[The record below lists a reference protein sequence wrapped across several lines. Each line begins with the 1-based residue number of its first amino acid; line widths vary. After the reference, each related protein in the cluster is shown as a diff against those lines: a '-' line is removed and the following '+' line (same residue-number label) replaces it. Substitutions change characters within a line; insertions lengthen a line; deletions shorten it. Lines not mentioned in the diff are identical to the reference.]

1 MKKIL
6 IIEDEEPIRRV
17 LKRILT
23 DENPEFKISE
33 AIDGNDAIDKLSR
46 DKFDLAVCDIKMPKK
61 DGLDVLKFAIK
72 KDLST
77 PFIMLTGHGNIET
90 AVDSMKIGA
99 YDFIEKPPDLNRLL
113 ISVRNAFKIR
123 NLQNE
128 NSRLKKKLVK
138 KHEMIGSSSKFKNVL
153 QLIEKVSPTNAR
165 ILITGENGTGK
176 EMVAQQIHFK
186 SLRNQQPL
194 IEVNCAAIPSEL
206 IESELFG
213 HVKGSFTSAIK
224 DRVGK
229 FELADGGTLFLDEI
243 GDLSLKAQAKVLRAL
258 QEGKIQKVGS
268 EKVIEVD
275 VRIIA
280 ATNKKIKKLIESNNF
295 REDLFHRLAVIE
307 IKLPTL
313 SERKSDIKSLCD
325 YFVEKISE
333 EQGVSKK
340 KISKEAINTL
350 ENYPWSG
357 NIRELRNV
365 IERLMILGDNPISI
379 ENIKTYAPK

>member
-1 MKKIL
+1 MKKVL

-17 LKRILT
+17 LKRILNDERT
-23 DENPEFKISE
+23 DFIISE
-33 AIDGNDAIDKLSR
+33 AINGNDAIEKLS
-46 DKFDLAVCDIKMPKK
+46 KNNFDLAICDIKMPKK
-61 DGLDVLKFAIK
+61 DGLDVLKFAINK
-72 KDLST
+72 NIST
-77 PFIMLTGHGNIET
+77 PFIMLTGHGNIQT
-90 AVDSMKIGA
+90 AVDAMKIGA

-113 ISVRNAFKIR
+113 ISVRNALKMR
-123 NLQNE
+123 KLQSE
-128 NSRLKKKLVK
+128 NTRLKKKLVK
-138 KHEMIGSSSKFKNVL
+138 KNEMIGSSHKFKNVL
-153 QLIEKVSPTNAR
+153 KLIEKVSPTNAR

-176 EMVAQQIHFK
+176 EMVAQQIHFN
-186 SLRNQQPL
+186 SLRSQKQL

-229 FELADGGTLFLDEI
+229 FELANGGTLFLDEI

-268 EKVIEVD
+268 EKEIEVD

-280 ATNKKIKKLIESNNF
+280 ATNKKIQKLIESNHF

-325 YFVEKISE
+325 HFINKISE
-333 EQGVSKK
+333 EQGISKK
-340 KISKEAINTL
+340 KISKQAISAL
-350 ENYPWSG
+350 ENYQWSG

-365 IERLMILGDNPISI
+365 VERLMILGDNPISI

>member
-1 MKKIL
+1 MKKVL
-6 IIEDEEPIRRV
+6 IIEDEQPIRRV
-17 LKRILT
+17 LKRILN
-23 DENPEFKISE
+23 DENPEFKITE

-46 DKFDLAVCDIKMPKK
+46 NIFDLAVCDIKMPKK

-72 KDLST
+72 KDLTT

-90 AVDSMKIGA
+90 AVDAMKIGA

-123 NLQNE
+123 SLQTE
-128 NSRLKKKLVK
+128 NTRLKKRLVK
-138 KHEMIGSSSKFKNVL
+138 RHEMIGSSPKFKNIL
-153 QLIEKVSPTNAR
+153 NLIGKVAPTNAR

-176 EMVAQQIHFK
+176 EMVAQQIHLK
-186 SLRNQQPL
+186 SLRSHKQL

-229 FELADGGTLFLDEI
+229 FELANGGTLFLDEI
-243 GDLSLKAQAKVLRAL
+243 GDLSLKAQAKVLRVL

-268 EKVIEVD
+268 EKEIEVD

-280 ATNKKIKKLIESNNF
+280 ATNKKLNKLIESNNF

-313 SERKSDIKSLCD
+313 SERKSDIKSLCN
-325 YFVEKISE
+325 YFIEQISK
-333 EQGVSKK
+333 EQGMSRK

-365 IERLMILGDNPISI
+365 IERLMILGDDPISI
-379 ENIKTYAPK
+379 ENIKVYVPK

>member
-90 AVDSMKIGA
+90 AVESMKIGA

-123 NLQNE
+123 NLENE

-138 KHEMIGSSSKFKNVL
+138 KNEMIGSSSKFKNIL

-186 SLRNQQPL
+186 SLRNQKPL
-194 IEVNCAAIPSEL
+194 VEVNCAAIPSEL

-229 FELADGGTLFLDEI
+229 FELANGGTLFLDEI
-243 GDLSLKAQAKVLRAL
+243 GDLSLKAQAKVLRVL

-268 EKVIEVD
+268 EKEIEVD

-280 ATNKKIKKLIESNNF
+280 ATNKKINKLIESNNF

-325 YFVEKISE
+325 YFVEQISE
-333 EQGVSKK
+333 EQGISKK

>member
-128 NSRLKKKLVK
+128 NTRLKKKLVK

-325 YFVEKISE
+325 YFLERISE

>member
-186 SLRNQQPL
+186 SLRNQKPL

-229 FELADGGTLFLDEI
+229 FELANGGTLFLDEV

-325 YFVEKISE
+325 YFLERISE

>member
-1 MKKIL
+1 MKKVL

-17 LKRILT
+17 LKRILNDERT
-23 DENPEFKISE
+23 DFIISE
-33 AIDGNDAIDKLSR
+33 AINGNDAIEKLS
-46 DKFDLAVCDIKMPKK
+46 KNNFDLAICDIKMPKK
-61 DGLDVLKFAIK
+61 DGLDVLKFAINK
-72 KDLST
+72 HIST
-77 PFIMLTGHGNIET
+77 PFIMLTGHGNIQT
-90 AVDSMKIGA
+90 AVDAMKIGA

-113 ISVRNAFKIR
+113 ISVRNALKIR
-123 NLQNE
+123 KLQSE
-128 NSRLKKKLVK
+128 NTRLKKKLVK
-138 KHEMIGSSSKFKNVL
+138 KNEMIGTSHKFKNVL
-153 QLIEKVSPTNAR
+153 KLIEKVSPTNAR
-165 ILITGENGTGK
+165 ILITGENGTCK
-176 EMVAQQIHFK
+176 EMVAQQIHFN
-186 SLRNQQPL
+186 SLRSQKQL

-229 FELADGGTLFLDEI
+229 FELANGGTLFLDEI

-268 EKVIEVD
+268 EKEIEVD

-280 ATNKKIKKLIESNNF
+280 ATNKKIQKLIESNHF

-325 YFVEKISE
+325 HFINKISE
-333 EQGVSKK
+333 EQGISKK
-340 KISKEAINTL
+340 KISKQAISAL
-350 ENYPWSG
+350 ENYQWSG

-365 IERLMILGDNPISI
+365 VERLMILGDNPISI

>member
-23 DENPEFKISE
+23 DENTEFKISE
-33 AIDGNDAIDKLSR
+33 AIDGNEAIDKLSK
-46 DKFDLAVCDIKMPKK
+46 DLFDLALCDIKMPKK

-72 KDLST
+72 KGLST
-77 PFIMLTGHGNIET
+77 PFIILTGHGNIET
-90 AVDSMKIGA
+90 AVDAMKIGA

-123 NLQNE
+123 TLQSE
-128 NSRLKKKLVK
+128 NIRLKKRLGK
-138 KHEMIGSSSKFKNVL
+138 KHEMIGNSPKFKNVL
-153 QLIEKVSPTNAR
+153 KLIEKVAQTNAR

-186 SLRNQQPL
+186 SLRSQKTL
-194 IEVNCAAIPSEL
+194 VEVNCAAIPSEL

-224 DRVGK
+224 DRTGK
-229 FELADGGTLFLDEI
+229 FELANGGTLFLDEI

-258 QEGKIQKVGS
+258 QEGRIQKVGS
-268 EKVIEVD
+268 EKEIDVD

-280 ATNKKIKKLIESNNF
+280 ATNKKINKQIELNNF

-313 SERKSDIKSLCD
+313 SERKSDIKILSN
-325 YFVEKISE
+325 YFIEQISN
-333 EQGVSKK
+333 EQGLPIK
-340 KISKEAINTL
+340 KITKEAITAL

-379 ENIKTYAPK
+379 ENIKTYASK

>member
-72 KDLST
+72 KDLPT

-138 KHEMIGSSSKFKNVL
+138 KNEMIGSSSKFKNVL

-186 SLRNQQPL
+186 SLRNQKPL
-194 IEVNCAAIPSEL
+194 VEVNCAAIPSEL

-229 FELADGGTLFLDEI
+229 FELANGGTLFLDEI
-243 GDLSLKAQAKVLRAL
+243 GDLSLKAQAKVLRVL

-268 EKVIEVD
+268 EKEIEVD

-280 ATNKKIKKLIESNNF
+280 ATNKKINKLIESNNF

-325 YFVEKISE
+325 YFVEQISE
-333 EQGVSKK
+333 EQGISKK

>member
-6 IIEDEEPIRRV
+6 IVEDEEPIRRV
-17 LKRILT
+17 LKRILA

-33 AIDGNDAIDKLSR
+33 AIDGNEAIEKLSK
-46 DKFDLAVCDIKMPKK
+46 DKFDLVVSDIKMPKK
-61 DGLDVLKFAIK
+61 DGLDVLKFANK
-72 KDLST
+72 KDIIT

-90 AVDSMKIGA
+90 AVEAMKIGA

-113 ISVRNAFKIR
+113 ISIKNAFKIK
-123 NLQNE
+123 NLQSE
-128 NSRLKKKLVK
+128 NNRLKKRLIK
-138 KHEMIGSSSKFKNVL
+138 KHVMIGNSTKFNNVL
-153 QLIEKVSPTNAR
+153 KLIDKVAPTNAR
-165 ILITGENGTGK
+165 VLITGENGTGK

-186 SLRNQQPL
+186 SLRSESPL

-229 FELADGGTLFLDEI
+229 FELANGGTLFLDEI

-268 EKVIEVD
+268 EKEIEVD

-280 ATNKKIKKLIESNNF
+280 ATNKNLKKLIESNNF

-307 IKLPTL
+307 IKIPTL
-313 SERKSDIKSLCD
+313 SERKSDIKILSN
-325 YFVEKISE
+325 YFIEQISN
-333 EQGVSKK
+333 EQGLPIK
-340 KISKEAINTL
+340 KITKEAITAL

-365 IERLMILGDNPISI
+365 IERLMILGENPISV
-379 ENIKTYAPK
+379 ENINMYASK

>member
-23 DENPEFKISE
+23 DENTEFKISE
-33 AIDGNDAIDKLSR
+33 AIDGNEAIDKLSK
-46 DKFDLAVCDIKMPKK
+46 DLFDLALCDIKMPKK

-72 KDLST
+72 KGLST
-77 PFIMLTGHGNIET
+77 PFIILTGHGNIET
-90 AVDSMKIGA
+90 AVDAMKIGA

-123 NLQNE
+123 TLQSE
-128 NSRLKKKLVK
+128 NIRLKKRLGK
-138 KHEMIGSSSKFKNVL
+138 KHEMIGNSPKFKNVL
-153 QLIEKVSPTNAR
+153 KLIEKVAQTNAR

-186 SLRNQQPL
+186 SLRSQKTL
-194 IEVNCAAIPSEL
+194 VEVNCAAIPSEL

-224 DRVGK
+224 DRTGK
-229 FELADGGTLFLDEI
+229 FELANGGTLFLDEI

-258 QEGKIQKVGS
+258 QEGRIQKVGS
-268 EKVIEVD
+268 EKEIDVD

-280 ATNKKIKKLIESNNF
+280 ATNKKINKQIELNNF

-313 SERKSDIKSLCD
+313 SERKSDIKTLSN
-325 YFVEKISE
+325 YFIEQISN
-333 EQGVSKK
+333 EQGLPIK
-340 KISKEAINTL
+340 KITKEAITAL
-350 ENYPWSG
+350 ENYTWSG

-365 IERLMILGDNPISI
+365 IERLMILGENPISV
-379 ENIKTYAPK
+379 ENINMYASK

>member
-72 KDLST
+72 KDLPT

-186 SLRNQQPL
+186 SLRNQKPL

-229 FELADGGTLFLDEI
+229 FELANGGTLFLDEI
-243 GDLSLKAQAKVLRAL
+243 GDLSLKAQAKVLRVL

-268 EKVIEVD
+268 EKEIEVD

-280 ATNKKIKKLIESNNF
+280 ATNKKINKLIESNNF

-325 YFVEKISE
+325 YFVEQISE
-333 EQGVSKK
+333 EQGISKK

>member
-6 IIEDEEPIRRV
+6 IIEDEAAIRRV
-17 LKRILT
+17 LKRILI
-23 DENPEFKISE
+23 DENPEFEIFE
-33 AIDGNDAIDKLSR
+33 AIDGNDAIDILSK

-61 DGLDVLKFAIK
+61 DGLDVLKFSIK
-72 KDLST
+72 KDLET

-90 AVDSMKIGA
+90 AVDAMKVGA

-113 ISVRNAFKIR
+113 ISVRNAFKIKS
-123 NLQNE
+123 LQSE

-138 KHEMIGSSSKFKNVL
+138 KHEMIGSSPKFKNVL
-153 QLIEKVSPTNAR
+153 KLIEKVSPTNAR

-186 SLRNQQPL
+186 SMRNKKPL
-194 IEVNCAAIPSEL
+194 IELNCAAIPSEL

-213 HVKGSFTSAIK
+213 HVKGSFTSAFK

-229 FELADGGTLFLDEI
+229 FELANGGTLFLDEI

-268 EKVIEVD
+268 EKEIEVD

-280 ATNKKIKKLIESNNF
+280 ATNKKIKKLIESNDF

-313 SERKSDIKSLCD
+313 TERKSDIKNLCS
-325 YFVEKISE
+325 YFIEQISK
-333 EQGVSKK
+333 EQGMSRK
-340 KISKEAINTL
+340 KISKEALNTL

-365 IERLMILGDNPISI
+365 IERLMILGDNPIST
-379 ENIKTYAPK
+379 ENIKTYATK

>member
-1 MKKIL
+1 MKKVL

-17 LKRILT
+17 LKRILNDERT
-23 DENPEFKISE
+23 DFIISE
-33 AIDGNDAIDKLSR
+33 AINGNDAIEKLS
-46 DKFDLAVCDIKMPKK
+46 KNNFDLAICDIKMPKK
-61 DGLDVLKFAIK
+61 DGLDVLKFAINK
-72 KDLST
+72 HIST
-77 PFIMLTGHGNIET
+77 PFIMLTGHGNIQT
-90 AVDSMKIGA
+90 AVDAMKIGA

-113 ISVRNAFKIR
+113 ISVRNALKIR
-123 NLQNE
+123 KLQSE
-128 NSRLKKKLVK
+128 NTRLKKKLVK
-138 KHEMIGSSSKFKNVL
+138 KNEMIGTSHKFKNVL
-153 QLIEKVSPTNAR
+153 KLIEKVSPTNAR

-176 EMVAQQIHFK
+176 EMVAQQIHFN
-186 SLRNQQPL
+186 SLRSQKQL

-229 FELADGGTLFLDEI
+229 FELANGGTLFLDEI

-268 EKVIEVD
+268 EKEIKVD

-280 ATNKKIKKLIESNNF
+280 ATNKKIQKLIESNHF

-325 YFVEKISE
+325 HFINKISE
-333 EQGVSKK
+333 EQGISKK
-340 KISKEAINTL
+340 KISKQAISAL
-350 ENYPWSG
+350 ENYQWSG

-365 IERLMILGDNPISI
+365 VERLMILGDNPISI

>member
-1 MKKIL
+1 L

-17 LKRILT
+17 LKKILI
-23 DENPEFKISE
+23 DEDPVFKIFE
-33 AIDGNDAIDKLSR
+33 AIDGNDAIDKLST
-46 DKFDLAVCDIKMPKK
+46 DKYDLAVCDIKMPKK
-61 DGLDVLKFAIK
+61 DGLDVLKFAIN
-72 KDLST
+72 KDLTT

-90 AVDSMKIGA
+90 AVDAMKVGA

-123 NLQNE
+123 SLQSE

-138 KHEMIGSSSKFKNVL
+138 KNEMIGSSPKFKNVL
-153 QLIEKVSPTNAR
+153 KLIEKVSPTNAR

-186 SLRNQQPL
+186 SLRNAKPL

-229 FELADGGTLFLDEI
+229 FELANGGTLFLDEI

-268 EKVIEVD
+268 EKQIEVD

-280 ATNKKIKKLIESNNF
+280 ATNKKIKKLIESNDF

-313 SERKSDIKSLCD
+313 TERKSDIKSLCE
-325 YFVEKISE
+325 YFIEQISI
-333 EQGVSKK
+333 EQGMSRK
-340 KISKEAINTL
+340 KISIEAIRTL

-365 IERLMILGDNPISI
+365 IERLIILGDNPISI
-379 ENIKTYAPK
+379 KNIKTYVPK

>member
-72 KDLST
+72 KDLPT

-138 KHEMIGSSSKFKNVL
+138 KNEMIGSSSKFKNIL

-176 EMVAQQIHFK
+176 EMVAQQIHIK
-186 SLRNQQPL
+186 SLRNQKPL
-194 IEVNCAAIPSEL
+194 VEVNCAAIPSEL

-229 FELADGGTLFLDEI
+229 FELANGGTLFLDEI
-243 GDLSLKAQAKVLRAL
+243 GDLSLKAQAKVLRVL

-268 EKVIEVD
+268 EKEIEVD

-280 ATNKKIKKLIESNNF
+280 ATNKKINKLIESNNF

-325 YFVEKISE
+325 YFVEQISE
-333 EQGVSKK
+333 EQGISKK

>member
-1 MKKIL
+1 MKKVL

-17 LKRILT
+17 LKRILNDERT
-23 DENPEFKISE
+23 DFIISE
-33 AIDGNDAIDKLSR
+33 AINGNDAIDKLS
-46 DKFDLAVCDIKMPKK
+46 KNNFDLAICDIKMPKK
-61 DGLDVLKFAIK
+61 DGLDVLKFAINK
-72 KDLST
+72 NIST
-77 PFIMLTGHGNIET
+77 PFIMLTGHGNIQT
-90 AVDSMKIGA
+90 AVDAMKIGA

-113 ISVRNAFKIR
+113 ISVRNALKIR
-123 NLQNE
+123 KLQSE
-128 NSRLKKKLVK
+128 NTRLKKKLVK
-138 KHEMIGSSSKFKNVL
+138 KNEMIGSSHKFKNVL
-153 QLIEKVSPTNAR
+153 KLIEKVSPTNAR

-176 EMVAQQIHFK
+176 EMVAQQIHFN
-186 SLRNQQPL
+186 SLRSQKQL

-229 FELADGGTLFLDEI
+229 FELANGGTLFLDEI

-268 EKVIEVD
+268 EKEIEVD

-280 ATNKKIKKLIESNNF
+280 ATNKKIQKLIESNHF

-325 YFVEKISE
+325 HFINKISE
-333 EQGVSKK
+333 EQGISKK
-340 KISKEAINTL
+340 KISKQAISAL
-350 ENYPWSG
+350 ENYQWSG

-365 IERLMILGDNPISI
+365 VERLMILGDNPISI

>member
-23 DENPEFKISE
+23 DENAEFKISE
-33 AIDGNDAIDKLSR
+33 AIDGNEAIDKLSK
-46 DKFDLAVCDIKMPKK
+46 DLFDLALCDIKMPKK

-72 KDLST
+72 KGLST
-77 PFIMLTGHGNIET
+77 PFIILTGHGNIET
-90 AVDSMKIGA
+90 AVDAMKIGA

-113 ISVRNAFKIR
+113 ISVRNAFKIKT
-123 NLQNE
+123 LQSE
-128 NSRLKKKLVK
+128 NFRLKKRLLK
-138 KHEMIGSSSKFKNVL
+138 KHEMIGNSLKFKNVL
-153 QLIEKVSPTNAR
+153 KLIEKVAQTNAR

-186 SLRNQQPL
+186 SLRSQKPL
-194 IEVNCAAIPSEL
+194 VEVNCAAIPSEL

-224 DRVGK
+224 DRTGK
-229 FELADGGTLFLDEI
+229 FEIASGGTLFLDEI

-258 QEGKIQKVGS
+258 QEGRIQKVGS
-268 EKVIEVD
+268 EKEINVD

-280 ATNKKIKKLIESNNF
+280 ATNKKINKLIESNNF
-295 REDLFHRLAVIE
+295 REDLYHRLAVIE

-313 SERKSDIKSLCD
+313 SERKSDIKILSN
-325 YFVEKISE
+325 YFIEQISN
-333 EQGVSKK
+333 EQGLPIK
-340 KISKEAINTL
+340 KITKEAITAL
-350 ENYPWSG
+350 ENYTWSG

-365 IERLMILGDNPISI
+365 IERLMILGENPISV
-379 ENIKTYAPK
+379 ENINMYASK

>member
-23 DENPEFKISE
+23 DENTEFKISE
-33 AIDGNDAIDKLSR
+33 AIDGNEAIDKLSK
-46 DKFDLAVCDIKMPKK
+46 DLFDLALCDIKMPKK

-72 KDLST
+72 KGLST
-77 PFIMLTGHGNIET
+77 PFIILTGHGNIET
-90 AVDSMKIGA
+90 AVDAMKIGA

-113 ISVRNAFKIR
+113 ISVRNAFKIKT
-123 NLQNE
+123 LQSE
-128 NSRLKKKLVK
+128 NFRLKKRLLK
-138 KHEMIGSSSKFKNVL
+138 KHEMIGNSLKFKNVL
-153 QLIEKVSPTNAR
+153 KLIEKVAQTNAR

-176 EMVAQQIHFK
+176 ELVAQQIHFK
-186 SLRNQQPL
+186 SLRSQKKL
-194 IEVNCAAIPSEL
+194 VEVNCAAIPSEL

-224 DRVGK
+224 DRTGK
-229 FELADGGTLFLDEI
+229 FELANGGTLFLDEI

-258 QEGKIQKVGS
+258 QEGRIQKVGS
-268 EKVIEVD
+268 EKEIDVD

-280 ATNKKIKKLIESNNF
+280 ATNKKINKLIESNNF

-313 SERKSDIKSLCD
+313 SERKSDIKILSN
-325 YFVEKISE
+325 YFIEQISN
-333 EQGVSKK
+333 EQGLPIK
-340 KISKEAINTL
+340 KITNFFSYFQSSNFIRKINIVSV
-350 ENYPWSG
+350 W
-357 NIRELRNV
+357 
-365 IERLMILGDNPISI
+365 
-379 ENIKTYAPK
+379 

>member
-23 DENPEFKISE
+23 DENTEFKISE
-33 AIDGNDAIDKLSR
+33 AIDGNEAIDKLSK
-46 DKFDLAVCDIKMPKK
+46 DLFDLALCDIKMPKK

-72 KDLST
+72 KGLST
-77 PFIMLTGHGNIET
+77 PFIILTGHGNIET
-90 AVDSMKIGA
+90 AVDAMKIGA

-123 NLQNE
+123 TLQSE
-128 NSRLKKKLVK
+128 NIRLKKRLGK
-138 KHEMIGSSSKFKNVL
+138 KHEMIGNSPKFKNVL
-153 QLIEKVSPTNAR
+153 KLIEKVAQTNAR

-176 EMVAQQIHFK
+176 ELVAQQIHFK
-186 SLRNQQPL
+186 SLRSQKTL
-194 IEVNCAAIPSEL
+194 VEVNCAAIPSEL

-224 DRVGK
+224 DRTGK
-229 FELADGGTLFLDEI
+229 FELANGGTLFLDEI

-258 QEGKIQKVGS
+258 QEGRIQKVGS
-268 EKVIEVD
+268 EKEIDVD

-280 ATNKKIKKLIESNNF
+280 ATNKKINKQIELNNF

-313 SERKSDIKSLCD
+313 SERKSDIKILSN
-325 YFVEKISE
+325 YFIEQISN
-333 EQGVSKK
+333 EQGLPIK
-340 KISKEAINTL
+340 KITKEAITAL

-365 IERLMILGDNPISI
+365 IERLMILGENPISV
-379 ENIKTYAPK
+379 ENINMYASK

>member
-1 MKKIL
+1 MKKVL

-17 LKRILT
+17 LKRILNDERT
-23 DENPEFKISE
+23 DFIISE
-33 AIDGNDAIDKLSR
+33 AINGNDAIEKLS
-46 DKFDLAVCDIKMPKK
+46 KNNFDLAICDIKMPKK
-61 DGLDVLKFAIK
+61 DGLDVLKFAINK
-72 KDLST
+72 NIST
-77 PFIMLTGHGNIET
+77 PFIMLTGHGNIQT
-90 AVDSMKIGA
+90 AVDAMKIGA

-113 ISVRNAFKIR
+113 ISVRNALKIR
-123 NLQNE
+123 KLQSE
-128 NSRLKKKLVK
+128 NTRLKKKLVK
-138 KHEMIGSSSKFKNVL
+138 KNEMIGSSHKFKNVL
-153 QLIEKVSPTNAR
+153 KLIEKVSPTNAR

-176 EMVAQQIHFK
+176 EMVAQQIHFN
-186 SLRNQQPL
+186 SLRSQKQL

-229 FELADGGTLFLDEI
+229 FELANGGTLFLDEI

-268 EKVIEVD
+268 EKEIEVD

-280 ATNKKIKKLIESNNF
+280 ATNKKIQKLIESNHF

-325 YFVEKISE
+325 HFINKISE
-333 EQGVSKK
+333 EQGISKK
-340 KISKEAINTL
+340 KISKQAISAL
-350 ENYPWSG
+350 ENYQWSG

-365 IERLMILGDNPISI
+365 VERLMILGDNPISI
-379 ENIKTYAPK
+379 ENIKAYAPK

>member
-72 KDLST
+72 KNLST

-90 AVDSMKIGA
+90 AVESMKIGA

-138 KHEMIGSSSKFKNVL
+138 KNEMIGSSSKFKNIL

-176 EMVAQQIHFK
+176 EMVAQQIHIK
-186 SLRNQQPL
+186 SLRNQKPL
-194 IEVNCAAIPSEL
+194 VEVNCAAIPSEL

-229 FELADGGTLFLDEI
+229 FELANGGTLFLDEI
-243 GDLSLKAQAKVLRAL
+243 GDLSLKAQAKVLRVL

-268 EKVIEVD
+268 EKEIEVD

-280 ATNKKIKKLIESNNF
+280 ATNKKINKLIESNNF

-325 YFVEKISE
+325 YFVEQISE
-333 EQGVSKK
+333 EQGISKK

-379 ENIKTYAPK
+379 ENIKTYA

>member
-6 IIEDEEPIRRV
+6 IVEDEEPIRRV
-17 LKRILT
+17 LKRILA

-33 AIDGNDAIDKLSR
+33 AIDGNEAIEKLSR
-46 DKFDLAVCDIKMPKK
+46 DKFDLVICDIKMPKK
-61 DGLDVLKFAIK
+61 DGLDVLKFAIN
-72 KDLST
+72 KDIIT

-90 AVDSMKIGA
+90 AVEAMRIGA

-113 ISVRNAFKIR
+113 ISIKNAFKIK
-123 NLQNE
+123 NLQSE
-128 NSRLKKKLVK
+128 NNRLKRRLIK
-138 KHEMIGSSSKFKNVL
+138 KHEMIGKSIKFNNVL
-153 QLIEKVSPTNAR
+153 KLIDKVAPTNAR
-165 ILITGENGTGK
+165 VLITGENGTGK

-186 SLRNQQPL
+186 SLRCENPL
-194 IEVNCAAIPSEL
+194 VEVNCAAIPSEL

-229 FELADGGTLFLDEI
+229 FELANGGTLFLDEI

-268 EKVIEVD
+268 EKEIEVD
-275 VRIIA
+275 VRIVA
-280 ATNKKIKKLIESNNF
+280 ATNKNLKKLIESNNF

-307 IKLPTL
+307 IKIPTL
-313 SERKSDIKSLCD
+313 SERKSDIKILST
-325 YFVEKISE
+325 YFIEQISN
-333 EQGVSKK
+333 EQGLPMK
-340 KISKEAINTL
+340 KITKEAITAL

-365 IERLMILGDNPISI
+365 IERLMILGENPISV
-379 ENIKTYAPK
+379 ENINMYASK

>member
-61 DGLDVLKFAIK
+61 DGLDVLKFAIE

-229 FELADGGTLFLDEI
+229 FELANGGTLFLDEI

-325 YFVEKISE
+325 YFLERISE

>member
-23 DENPEFKISE
+23 DENAEFKISE
-33 AIDGNDAIDKLSR
+33 AIDGNEAIDKLSK
-46 DKFDLAVCDIKMPKK
+46 DLFDLALCDIKMPKK

-72 KDLST
+72 KGLST
-77 PFIMLTGHGNIET
+77 PFIILTGHGNIET
-90 AVDSMKIGA
+90 AVDAMKIGA
-99 YDFIEKPPDLNRLL
+99 YDFIEKPPDLKRLL
-113 ISVRNAFKIR
+113 ISVRNDFKIKT
-123 NLQNE
+123 LQSE
-128 NSRLKKKLVK
+128 NFRLKKRLLK
-138 KHEMIGSSSKFKNVL
+138 KHEMIGNSLKFKNVL
-153 QLIEKVSPTNAR
+153 KLIEKVAQTNAR

-176 EMVAQQIHFK
+176 ELVAQQIHFK
-186 SLRNQQPL
+186 SLRSQKTL
-194 IEVNCAAIPSEL
+194 VEVNCAAIPSEL

-224 DRVGK
+224 DRTGK
-229 FELADGGTLFLDEI
+229 FELANGGTLFLDEI

-258 QEGKIQKVGS
+258 QEGRIQKVGS
-268 EKVIEVD
+268 EKEIDVD

-280 ATNKKIKKLIESNNF
+280 ATNKKINKLIESNNF

-313 SERKSDIKSLCD
+313 SERKSDIKTLSN
-325 YFVEKISE
+325 YFIEQISN
-333 EQGVSKK
+333 EQGLPIK
-340 KISKEAINTL
+340 KITKEAITAL
-350 ENYPWSG
+350 ENYTWSG

-365 IERLMILGDNPISI
+365 IERLMILGENPISV
-379 ENIKTYAPK
+379 ENINMYASK

>member
-77 PFIMLTGHGNIET
+77 PFIMLTGHGNVET
-90 AVDSMKIGA
+90 AVESMKIGA

-123 NLQNE
+123 NLENE

-138 KHEMIGSSSKFKNVL
+138 KNEMIGSSSKFKNIL
-153 QLIEKVSPTNAR
+153 QLIEKVSPTNAK

-186 SLRNQQPL
+186 SLRNQKPL

-229 FELADGGTLFLDEI
+229 FELANGGTLFLDEI
-243 GDLSLKAQAKVLRAL
+243 GDLSLKAQAKVLRVL

-268 EKVIEVD
+268 EKEIEVD

-280 ATNKKIKKLIESNNF
+280 ATNKKINKLIESNNF

-325 YFVEKISE
+325 YFVEQISE

-340 KISKEAINTL
+340 KISKEAIKTL

>member
-23 DENPEFKISE
+23 DESSKFKIHE
-33 AIDGNDAIDKLSR
+33 AIDGNEAIDKLSR
-46 DKFDLAVCDIKMPKK
+46 DKFDLVVCDIKMPKK
-61 DGLDVLKFAIK
+61 DGLDVLKFANNKEIA
-72 KDLST
+72 T

-90 AVDSMKIGA
+90 AVEAMKIGA

-113 ISVRNAFKIR
+113 ISIRNAFKIT
-123 NLQNE
+123 NLQIE
-128 NSRLKKKLVK
+128 NSRLKKRLVK
-138 KHEMIGSSSKFKNVL
+138 RHKMIGSSPKFINVL
-153 QLIEKVSPTNAR
+153 KLIEKVAPTNAR
-165 ILITGENGTGK
+165 VLITGENGTGK
-176 EMVAQQIHFK
+176 EMVAQQIHYK
-186 SLRNQQPL
+186 SLRREKPL

-224 DRVGK
+224 DRIGK
-229 FELADGGTLFLDEI
+229 FELANGGTLFLDEI

-258 QEGKIQKVGS
+258 QEAKIQRVGS
-268 EKVIEVD
+268 EKEIKVD

-280 ATNKKIKKLIESNNF
+280 ATNKKIKKLIEMDSF

-307 IKLPTL
+307 IKIPTL
-313 SERKSDIKSLCD
+313 SERKSDIKNLCEH
-325 YFVEKISE
+325 FIENISG
-333 EQGVSKK
+333 EQGISKK
-340 KISKEAINTL
+340 KISNEAIKTL

-365 IERLMILGDNPISI
+365 VERLMILGDDPISI
-379 ENIKTYAPK
+379 ENIKVYAPK